1 MNEEKDNYKGL
12 YFEEDNN
19 DNEDDDD
26 HNHEYGAHFK
36 YKELYNKLIE
46 IAKERNK
53 EKNNSNKKEKNQTNY
68 NVLKGVSRNK
78 ENKTGENILIYLK
91 NINNL
96 SSSKNNNESFKSAS
110 FNKVNDNDIKLFSNK
125 NTINNTKNART
136 VLRHILFPK
145 NNKKI
150 NDILSNNKKIHN
162 TNNNSSYKKIKERIL
177 FLDKSSKSVQNRNS
191 KKNTFNHQIFQIQ
204 NNKLKEQI
212 RNYFNKKYSKLF
224 ANYNT
229 LYKKLSPNKY
239 NLNDNETINKI
250 KSIPNTR
257 NYIPLKKKIKK
268 NIIKITEKKSFSKNP
283 SNQSLTNKDNNKI
296 NKNINNNN
304 IKTYSNKTSF
314 VYNNNN
320 NIYYNTTQTFPGFSI
335 INLLN
340 TSSNINKEKIKSG
353 KIISMLLNKKI
364 KKKKNNLS
372 HSKER
377 SSVSPNIKHSF
388 FPSNK
393 KGFTLNNT
401 QKGKNK
407 TKQKMNKP
415 SLVLKK

>member
-1 MNEEKDNYKGL
+1 MNEEEKDNYKGL

-36 YKELYNKLIE
+36 YKELYNKLFE

-250 KSIPNTR
+250 K
-257 NYIPLKKKIKK
+257 
-268 NIIKITEKKSFSKNP
+268 
-283 SNQSLTNKDNNKI
+283 
-296 NKNINNNN
+296 
-304 IKTYSNKTSF
+304 
-314 VYNNNN
+314 
-320 NIYYNTTQTFPGFSI
+320 
-335 INLLN
+335 
-340 TSSNINKEKIKSG
+340 
-353 KIISMLLNKKI
+353 
-364 KKKKNNLS
+364 
-372 HSKER
+372 
-377 SSVSPNIKHSF
+377 
-388 FPSNK
+388 
-393 KGFTLNNT
+393 
-401 QKGKNK
+401 
-407 TKQKMNKP
+407 
-415 SLVLKK
+415 